1 MKEKI
6 IIIVNVVAM
15 LLVGWLFIRYQS
27 SEIDRLATNQQNFI
41 EQVNKTLMLSTD
53 EFKTYL
59 SINNNKLLQRMS
71 DSIRM
76 NIKPRHVVEYN
87 TTNYTYKDTTIIE
100 APLIQVAD
108 YFTFELKDSCF
119 SMSGIAD
126 VVNNRIIVD
135 SRELTDQIVRVNYIK
150 REKVK
155 WLFGLRVGKK
165 KAGVYME
172 SKCGTVTNTEI
183 NVD

>member
-1 MKEKI
+1 MKNKI
-6 IIIVNVVAM
+6 IIIAVAV
-15 LLVGWLFIRYQS
+15 LILIAGWLYIRHLNA
-27 SEIDRLATNQQNFI
+27 EIDRYAANQRNFI
-41 EQVNKTLMLSTD
+41 EEVNKTLTLTHNELRD
-53 EFKTYL
+53 YL
-59 SINNNKLLQRMS
+59 KAHDGELLRRIS
-71 DSIRM
+71 DSLRMTIRP
-76 NIKPRHVVEYN
+76 KHVTQYNN
-87 TTNYTYKDTTIIE
+87 TTYHYKDTTIIE
-100 APLIQVAD
+100 APLVQVAD
-108 YFTFELKDSCF
+108 YFTFEIEDSCF
-119 SMSGIAD
+119 RMTGIAD
-126 VVNNRIIVD
+126 VVNNKIVVD

>member
-1 MKEKI
+1 
-6 IIIVNVVAM
+6 
-15 LLVGWLFIRYQS
+15 
-27 SEIDRLATNQQNFI
+27 
-41 EQVNKTLMLSTD
+41 
-53 EFKTYL
+53 
-59 SINNNKLLQRMS
+59 
-71 DSIRM
+71 
-76 NIKPRHVVEYN
+76 
-87 TTNYTYKDTTIIE
+87 
-100 APLIQVAD
+100 
-108 YFTFELKDSCF
+108 
-119 SMSGIAD
+119 MSGIAD